1 MCAQTRRAIAHIDIV
16 SCVQC
21 HQGQLTLG
29 RSEFYD
35 DRLCILHREHTSC
48 YPVLWFQIDDA
59 KDLPTLIVMNFDS
72 LFFLFH
78 HGTQT
83 LMLKRHVSVLSLRTV
98 T

>member
-1 MCAQTRRAIAHIDIV
+1 
-16 SCVQC
+16 
-21 HQGQLTLG
+21 
-29 RSEFYD
+29 
-35 DRLCILHREHTSC
+35 
-48 YPVLWFQIDDA
+48 
-59 KDLPTLIVMNFDS
+59 LIVMNFDS